1 MIRHLPLLL
10 LAGLMADIASLVIV
24 GRWIGVV
31 PVLLLVIAAG
41 IAGVSLIRAGGMTIA
56 EVLRRPSRLEP
67 APANPG
73 LTGVFRAIAGLL
85 LILPGFVSDTAALAL
100 LFPPVQQMITGFLT
114 GFAKKRN
121 PPSGQVID
129 AEAIE
134 IEDQSTDSGASRP
147 DRRN

>member
-1 MIRHLPLLL
+1 LIRHLPLLL
-10 LAGLMADIASLVIV
+10 LAGLLAEIASLVIV

-31 PVLLLVIAAG
+31 PVLLLVIGAG

-56 EVLRRPSRLEP
+56 EALRRPSRLEP
-67 APANPG
+67 GPANPG

-85 LILPGFVSDTAALAL
+85 LILPGFVSDIAAITL
-100 LFPPVQQMITGFLT
+100 LFPPVQRMIAGFLT
-114 GFAKKRN
+114 GFAKN
-121 PPSGQVID
+121 PSPPSGQIID

-134 IEDQSTDSGASRP
+134 IEDQSIDSGVSRP

>member
-1 MIRHLPLLL
+1 MIRLLPLLL
-10 LAGLMADIASLVIV
+10 LVGLLAEIASLVIV

-31 PVLLLVIAAG
+31 PVLLLVIGAG

-56 EVLRRPSRLEP
+56 EAMRRPSRLEP
-67 APANPG
+67 ALANPG

-85 LILPGFVSDTAALAL
+85 LILPGFVSDTAALAI
-100 LFPPVQQMITGFLT
+100 LFPPVQRMITGLLT
-114 GFAKKRN
+114 GFAKKPN
-121 PPSGQVID
+121 PSSGPVID

-134 IEDQSTDSGASRP
+134 IEDQPADSGASRP

>member
-10 LAGLMADIASLVIV
+10 LAGLLAEIASLVIV

-31 PVLLLVIAAG
+31 PVLLLVIGAG

-56 EVLRRPSRLEP
+56 EALRRPSRLEP
-67 APANPG
+67 GLASAG

-100 LFPPVQQMITGFLT
+100 LFPTVQRMIVGFLT
-114 GFAKKRN
+114 GIAKQPN
-121 PPSGQVID
+121 PPSGPVID

>member
-1 MIRHLPLLL
+1 MQFDFEI
-10 LAGLMADIASLVIV
+10 AGRQV
-24 GRWIGVV
+24 
-31 PVLLLVIAAG
+31 
-41 IAGVSLIRAGGMTIA
+41 AGVSLIRAGGMTIA

-67 APANPG
+67 GPASPG

-85 LILPGFVSDTAALAL
+85 LILPGFVSDTAAVAL
-100 LFPPVQQMITGFLT
+100 LFPPVQQMITGLLT
-114 GFAKKRN
+114 GFARKPN
-121 PPSGQVID
+121 PPSGQIID

>member
-1 MIRHLPLLL
+1 
-10 LAGLMADIASLVIV
+10 
-24 GRWIGVV
+24 
-31 PVLLLVIAAG
+31 
-41 IAGVSLIRAGGMTIA
+41 MTIA
-56 EVLRRPSRLEP
+56 EALRRPSRLEP
-67 APANPG
+67 APANRG

-100 LFPPVQQMITGFLT
+100 LFPPVQQMIAGFLT

-134 IEDQSTDSGASRP
+134 IEDQSTDSGASQP